1 MFRNE
6 RFAQQANVSYEY
18 MMDMFFD
25 ACSID
30 WPAHVA
36 QWQRIAD
43 ILDKGNHLHLKSKG
57 TDFSFDY
64 GGKKWIVS
72 DNKTNIPDGEI
83 NVSPIWDTVNGM
95 VLFDFPA
102 TIGGKVIHNLELTF
116 DHGIVS
122 DVKADDNVD
131 FVKSIIASDEGSN
144 RIGEFAFGTNPY
156 VNVCTTDILIDEKI
170 FGTVH
175 MALGRPYDN
184 AYYSS
189 IHWDIIK
196 DMRNGGIVEID
207 GNVIYKDGKFL
218 I

>member
-1 MFRNE
+1 MLHSGKELLIF
-6 RFAQQANVSYEY
+6 
-18 MMDMFFD
+18 
-25 ACSID
+25 
-30 WPAHVA
+30 W
-36 QWQRIAD
+36 
-43 ILDKGNHLHLKSKG
+43 DKGNHLHLKSKG

-83 NVSPIWDTVNGM
+83 NVSPIWDTVKGV

-102 TIGGKVIHNLELTF
+102 TIGGKVIHNLGTFTF

-170 FGTVH
+170 FGTVRIGPWKT
-175 MALGRPYDN
+175 L
-184 AYYSS
+184 
-189 IHWDIIK
+189 
-196 DMRNGGIVEID
+196 
-207 GNVIYKDGKFL
+207 
-218 I
+218 